1 VLKEEKR
8 KWILNEY
15 KKFYKDLE
23 KDLEK
28 FDDSI
33 SIIKRHNTT
42 SNKLRKIALIL
53 LSIPEPTHISDII
66 AVSLL
71 SYDLLKRRKTNDL
84 ISCIKEI
91 RFALSRL
98 NPY

>member
-1 VLKEEKR
+1 MLKEEKR

-33 SIIKRHNTT
+33 SVIKRHNTT

-53 LSIPEPTHISDII
+53 LSIPEPTHFSDII

-71 SYDLLKRRKTNDL
+71 SYDLLKRRKTNDI

>member
-33 SIIKRHNTT
+33 SVIKRHNTT

-53 LSIPEPTHISDII
+53 LSIP
-66 AVSLL
+66 
-71 SYDLLKRRKTNDL
+71 DLHTFPIL
-84 ISCIKEI
+84 
-91 RFALSRL
+91 
-98 NPY
+98 